1 MIQTIHALPTL
12 DLDEVIET
20 IAERVAEKIVARLPQ
35 HSPSA
40 DDPLLLSIEQAARKL
55 GRTVPAMEHLIRQHR
70 LPVVR
75 IDRRI
80 FLDYRDILKLIDD
93 HKISARDGLENRV
106 FPS

>member
-1 MIQTIHALPTL
+1 MPQTIHALPPL
-12 DLDEVIET
+12 DLDVIVDS
-20 IAERVAEKIVARLPQ
+20 IADRVAEKILARLPQ

-40 DDPLLLSIEQAARKL
+40 DDPLLLSIEQAANKL

-70 LPVVR
+70 LPIVR

-93 HKISARDGLENRV
+93 HKIAA
-106 FPS
+106 